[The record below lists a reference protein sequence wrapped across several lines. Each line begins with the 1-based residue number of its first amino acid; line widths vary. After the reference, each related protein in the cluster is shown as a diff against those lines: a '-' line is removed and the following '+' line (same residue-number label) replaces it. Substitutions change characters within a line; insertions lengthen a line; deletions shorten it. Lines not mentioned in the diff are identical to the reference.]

1 MIIDILLIILG
12 MALLIKGGD
21 LLVDGASSLA
31 RRFNISELAIGLTV
45 VAFGTSA
52 PELVVSLAAAVGS
65 HPEIALGNVIGSNN
79 FNLFAILGITGV
91 IAPIAVQK
99 NTVRLEIPF
108 SLLAAIILFFLAN
121 INLFPNEEK
130 LITRVDAVILLVFF
144 VLFLFYVYKS
154 MKASTPEGAPDG
166 SSVSVDASAAAEGG
180 AKTLSLFKS
189 ILFIVLGLA
198 FLIVGGKVV
207 VNSAVA
213 LAQALGISE
222 KIIGLTIIA
231 LGTSLP
237 ELVTSVTAIIKK
249 SSDIAIGNIIGSNI
263 FNIFLILGISGI
275 VSPIKYSS
283 VFDRDIFFLV
293 IGTLLLLLAMFIGNK
308 KKLDRWQ
315 AAIFLLLYAGY
326 IVYLIMQE

>member
-1 MIIDILLIILG
+1 MIIDILLIIVG
-12 MALLIKGGD
+12 MVLLIKGGD

-52 PELVVSLAAAVGS
+52 PELVVSLAAAVGDHS
-65 HPEIALGNVIGSNN
+65 QIALGNVIGSNN
-79 FNLFAILGITGV
+79 FNLLAILGITGV

-99 NTVRLEIPF
+99 NTIRLEIPF
-108 SLLAAIILFFLAN
+108 SLLAAIILYSLAKFN
-121 INLFPNEEK
+121 FFPNEENM
-130 LITRVDAVILLVFF
+130 ITRIDAVILLIFF
-144 VLFLFYVYKS
+144 ILFLFYVYKN
-154 MKASTPEGAPDG
+154 MKTGASDG
-166 SSVSVDASAAAEGG
+166 LPSGGEESAETG
-180 AKTLSLFKS
+180 AKTLSLLKS
-189 ILFIVLGLA
+189 ILFVVFGLA
-198 FLIVGGKVV
+198 FLVVGGEVV

-213 LAQALGISE
+213 LAKAMKISE

-237 ELVTSVTAIIKK
+237 ELVTSITAIIKK

-263 FNIFLILGISGI
+263 FNIFLIIGTSA
-275 VSPIKYSS
+275 VVKPIEYSS
-283 VFDRDIFFLV
+283 VFDRDIYFLFL
-293 IGTLLLLLAMFIGNK
+293 GTLLLLLAMFIGSK

-326 IVYLIMQE
+326 VVYLIRQE

>member
-1 MIIDILLIILG
+1 MLFINILLIVLG

-52 PELVVSLAAAVGS
+52 PELVVSLAAAVGNHS
-65 HPEIALGNVIGSNN
+65 EIALGNVIGSNN
-79 FNLFAILGITGV
+79 FNLLAILGITGI

-99 NTVRLEIPF
+99 NTIRIEIPL
-108 SLLAAIILFFLAN
+108 SLVAAIILFLLAN
-121 INLFPNEEK
+121 LNFLPNEEK
-130 LITRVDAVILLVFF
+130 MISRVDAGLLLLFF

-154 MKASTPEGAPDG
+154 MKTTTPDNVE
-166 SSVSVDASAAAEGG
+166 SAE
-180 AKTLSLFKS
+180 KTLSLAKS
-189 ILFIVLGLA
+189 IVFVVLGVV
-198 FLIVGGKVV
+198 FLVAGGRVV
-207 VNSAVA
+207 VHSAVA
-213 LAQALGISE
+213 LAKAMNISE

-263 FNIFLILGISGI
+263 FNIFLILGTSAT
-275 VSPIKYSS
+275 VSPIHYSS
-283 VFDRDIFFLV
+283 AFNKDIYFLV
-293 IGTLLLLLAMFIGNK
+293 FGTLLLLLAMFIGNR

-326 IVYLIMQE
+326 VAYLIMQE

>member
-1 MIIDILLIILG
+1 MILHILLIVFG
-12 MALLIKGGD
+12 MVLLIKGGD
-21 LLVDGASSLA
+21 MLVDGASSLA

-52 PELVVSLAAAVGS
+52 PELVVSLAAAVGKHS
-65 HPEIALGNVIGSNN
+65 EISLGNVIGSNI
-79 FNLFAILGITGV
+79 FNLFAILGITGI

-99 NTVRLEIPF
+99 NTIRIEIPF
-108 SLLAAIILFFLAN
+108 SLLAVIILFVLTNLNFL
-121 INLFPNEEK
+121 PNEEK
-130 LITRVDAVILLVFF
+130 MISRVDAGILLLFF

-154 MKASTPEGAPDG
+154 MKTAAPDG
-166 SSVSVDASAAAEGG
+166 EESAE
-180 AKTLSLFKS
+180 KTLSLVKS
-189 ILFIVLGLA
+189 ILFVVLGVG
-198 FLIVGGKVV
+198 FLVAGGRVV
-207 VNSAVA
+207 VHSAVA
-213 LAQALGISE
+213 LAKAMHISE

-263 FNIFLILGISGI
+263 FNIFLILGTSAT
-275 VSPIKYSS
+275 VSPIHYSS
-283 VFDRDIFFLV
+283 SFNKDIYFLV
-293 IGTLLLLLAMFIGNK
+293 FGTLLLLLAMFIGNR

-326 IVYLIMQE
+326 VTYLIMQE